1 MNVAANS
8 IPAFCL
14 PPFVDP
20 ALLSDVFTADNI
32 QLGTVWA
39 RSEEFPE
46 YAVSCN
52 GQVMRLQT
60 GLVLRPDVVGNGYM
74 RVSLYRK
81 GRASR
86 RKVHRLVA
94 SAFIPNPSN
103 KPFVNHEDGDKIHN
117 RVVNLAWATSKKTPS
132 MQLGQG
138 SRVVERSLPRQT
150 SRRSVVKMAA
160 EFPSEH
166 SRGSSTSTVRQ
177 SAKFVAE
184 KAGSMSPR

>member
-46 YAVSCN
+46 YAVSCD

-117 RVVNLAWATSKKTPS
+117 RVVNLAWATSK
-132 MQLGQG
+132 
-138 SRVVERSLPRQT
+138 EN
-150 SRRSVVKMAA
+150 A
-160 EFPSEH
+160 EH
-166 SRGSSTSTVRQ
+166 
-177 SAKFVAE
+177 A
-184 KAGSMSPR
+184 